1 MKTVNKRAIDVISYY
16 LKKMRRSG
24 NAVSSYNDLNPSET
38 LVRKKRGIALND
50 GEKEEFDSPTIGCFL
65 YRFCM

>member
-1 MKTVNKRAIDVISYY
+1 
-16 LKKMRRSG
+16 MRRSG
-24 NAVSSYNDLNPSET
+24 NAVSSYSDLNPSET